1 VSVDDASCIGDKR
14 DDGKPPKREI
24 ILAVI
29 EYASRPL
36 ATVFVGILVVLW
48 LFFMR
53 GPLFQLLANTE
64 RVKIGSFEIQLR
76 EQAHYENLGDELR
89 ALKNLTPDQLEL
101 FLIVGKERE
110 HISYFGPEVTEPN
123 LRALKDAGLLS
134 EFNKQPNNQWFWRVS
149 DNGFALQ
156 RLIFGLLTAA
166 IKGSG

>member
-1 VSVDDASCIGDKR
+1 MSADNPSGEER
-14 DDGKPPKREI
+14 DGGKQPKREI

-36 ATVFVGILVVLW
+36 ATVFVGLFIVVW

-64 RVKIGSFEIQLR
+64 SVKIGSFEIQLR
-76 EQAHYENLGDELR
+76 EQAHYENLGDQLR
-89 ALKNLTPDQLEL
+89 ALKNLTPEQLEL
-101 FLIVGKERE
+101 FLIVGKQRE

-134 EFNKQPNNQWFWRVS
+134 EYHKQPNDEWFWRVS
-149 DNGFALQ
+149 NNGFALQ

-166 IKGSG
+166 IKESA

>member
-1 VSVDDASCIGDKR
+1 MSIDNASGEERDDAKQS
-14 DDGKPPKREI
+14 KREI

-36 ATVFVGILVVLW
+36 AIVFVGFLVVVW

-76 EQAHYENLGDELR
+76 DQAHYENLGDQLR
-89 ALKNLTPDQLEL
+89 ALKTLTPEQLEL
-101 FLIVGKERE
+101 FLIIGKERE
-110 HISYFGPEVTEPN
+110 HISYSGPEVSEPN
-123 LRALKDAGLLS
+123 LRALKNAGLLS
-134 EFNKQPNNQWFWRVS
+134 EFYKQPNNQWFWRVS

>member
-1 VSVDDASCIGDKR
+1 MSADKTSR
-14 DDGKPPKREI
+14 LEQEGDDGKQPKREI
-24 ILAVI
+24 ILALI

-36 ATVFVGILVVLW
+36 ATVFVSLLAVLW

-53 GPLFQLLANTE
+53 GALFQLLANTE
-64 RVKIGSFEIQLR
+64 SVKVGSFEIQLR
-76 EQAHYENLGDELR
+76 EQAHYEDLGDQLR

-110 HISYFGPEVTEPN
+110 HISYFGPELTEAN
-123 LRALKDAGLLS
+123 LQALKSAGLLS
-134 EFNKQPNNQWFWRVS
+134 EFYKQPNNQWFWRVS